1 MLDTPLPLSDDPLL
15 DAYSRAVTAAVA
27 RVGPAV
33 VHVAARRES
42 HGGTGSGVVI
52 SPDGL
57 LLTNAHVVA
66 GATALEAMAPDGR
79 RFPVR
84 LLGQDRATDIA
95 VLRAEAQGPL
105 PAAELGSSAT
115 LRPGQVAIAIGN
127 PLGFANT
134 VTAGIVSAVGRALP
148 ARGGWPVEDLIQTDA
163 ALNPGNSGGALADSA
178 GRVIGIAT
186 AVIAGAQGL
195 CFAVAADTAQLVL
208 SQVLRFGRVRRAVL
222 GIAVERVPVP
232 RRLARV
238 AGREDQAFG
247 ARIAKLVPGGPAAAA
262 GLREGDV
269 ILAIDGIAATG
280 ADALLRALGG
290 ERVGVPAEVVA
301 LRGGEVLRVSA
312 TPTEREAAG

>member
-1 MLDTPLPLSDDPLL
+1 MLDAPLPVPDDLLL

-27 RVGPAV
+27 RVSPAV
-33 VHVAARRES
+33 VHVAAR
-42 HGGTGSGVVI
+42 HAKGGGTGSGVVI

-57 LLTNAHVVA
+57 VLTNAHVVA
-66 GATALEAMAPDGR
+66 GAEALEATAPDGR
-79 RFPVR
+79 RFSAR

-105 PAAELGSSAT
+105 TAAELGDSAE
-115 LRPGQVAIAIGN
+115 LRVGQVAIAIGN

-195 CFAVAADTAQLVL
+195 CFAVAADTARLVL
-208 SQVLRFGRVRRAVL
+208 GQVLRFGRVRRAVL
-222 GIAVERVPVP
+222 GVAVERVVVP
-232 RRLARV
+232 GRLARA
-238 AGREDQAFG
+238 AGRDGQAFG
-247 ARIAKLVPGGPAAAA
+247 ARIMRVVPNGPAATA
-262 GLREGDV
+262 GLLEGDV
-269 ILAIDGIAATG
+269 ILTIDGVAATG
-280 ADALLRALGG
+280 ADALLRTLDG
-290 ERVGVPAEVVA
+290 ERVGIPADILVLRGTEVRRAQVVPA
-301 LRGGEVLRVSA
+301 
-312 TPTEREAAG
+312 EREAA